1 MASPLRRTL
10 GLTKT
15 MRELQ
20 SLIQDLE
27 SPSSSVR
34 DKAALALMDMGNES
48 AVVPLLQAISKP
60 ENLNCR
66 GTLVYALGAFNC
78 EPFLEVLVDL
88 VLTGNFEV
96 STGAF
101 SIIEESATSAEAVQR
116 VQRHAQRYSPSTV
129 AAEHQKL
136 ALEALAV
143 FTEAAGE

>member
-1 MASPLRRTL
+1 
-10 GLTKT
+10 

-27 SPSSSVR
+27 SPSSSIR
-34 DKAALALMDMGNES
+34 NKAALDLMDIGDDS
-48 AVVPLLQAISKP
+48 AVGPLLCAISKP
-60 ENLNCR
+60 DNLNHR

-96 STGAF
+96 STGAYG
-101 SIIEESATSAEAVQR
+101 IIEESATSSDAMQR
-116 VQRHAQRYSPSTV
+116 VRRQIQKYAHSTL

-136 ALEALAV
+136 ALEALAG
-143 FTEAAGE
+143 FSEAASE

>member
-1 MASPLRRTL
+1 
-10 GLTKT
+10 

-34 DKAALALMDMGNES
+34 DKAAIDLMDIGSEG
-48 AVVPLLQAISKP
+48 AVGPLLQAISKP
-60 ENLNCR
+60 ENRNHR

-78 EPFLEVLVDL
+78 EPFLEILVDL

-101 SIIEESATSAEAVQR
+101 GIIEESATSADAMQR
-116 VQRHAQRYSPSTV
+116 VRKQIRKYAPSTL
-129 AAEHQKL
+129 AAEHHKL
-136 ALEALAV
+136 ALEALAG
-143 FTEAAGE
+143 FSEAAGE